1 MSGILSS
8 GLNGSNS
15 NLPDNTGR
23 AFATSFSAQ
32 SGSSGAVLNQSG
44 AVHYKLLKLIFK
56 HNLDE
61 CNNDLILSTGNVQGH
76 HNIHGSFNMSNMP
89 GPYASRS
96 SANLGGLPNSVQQAP
111 GSVSNGRYPIN
122 GLPNALSQ
130 LSLGSSHGHSG
141 VTNSG
146 GSGVLPNMGNPG
158 RITNSIGGLV
168 GGGNTSR
175 GASSNGV
182 ANIPGLA
189 SRLNLTA
196 PQVVSMLGNSYSG
209 GGGGGGGGVQL
220 SQNQFQ
226 SGNNNFSFMALLNE
240 SNAHDSATF
249 DVNDFP
255 QLSGRPP
262 SAGGSHGQIGM
273 MQKHNIGFAQQNQE
287 FSIQNEDFPALP
299 GYKGGLNVGG
309 SGEYTINAHQKEQ
322 MHDNMANLMQSQQL
336 SMGRAS
342 GFNFGGSYSSH
353 HPQQHRASSVNETG
367 VSYLTSG
374 NQDLNFHGPENDEN
388 KTVVYLDHGQRTL
401 RPLRP
406 RLDTNNL
413 LMQQYQQFQQQSQ
426 SRFINPFRD
435 KDVKSTQGSQ
445 SLPDQYGMVGLLS
458 IIKMVNPA
466 LTSLALGIDLTT
478 LGLNLNSSETL
489 HKKFASP
496 WSDEPVRG
504 EPEFNVPECYYAK
517 QTPPLKQSYF
527 ARFRPENLFYI
538 FYSMPKD
545 EAQLFAANELYNRGW
560 FYHKELRLW
569 FTRVKNMEPLVKTNI
584 YERGCYFCFD
594 PNTWQTARKDNFVLQ
609 YEMVEKRPV
618 LPQT

>member
-1 MSGILSS
+1 MQS

-15 NLPDNTGR
+15 NLSDNTGR

-44 AVHYKLLKLIFK
+44 
-56 HNLDE
+56 
-61 CNNDLILSTGNVQGH
+61 NVQGL

-96 SANLGGLPNSVQQAP
+96 SANLGGLPNGVQQAP

-146 GSGVLPNMGNPG
+146 GPGVLPNIGNAG

-168 GGGNTSR
+168 GGGSTSR
-175 GASSNGV
+175 GASSTGV

-209 GGGGGGGGVQL
+209 GGGGGGGGGVPL

-226 SGNNNFSFMALLNE
+226 AGNNNFSFMALLNE

-322 MHDNMANLMQSQQL
+322 MHDSMASLMQSQQL

-353 HPQQHRASSVNETG
+353 HPQQHRASSINGTG

-374 NQDLNFHGPENDEN
+374 NQDLHLHGPE
-388 KTVVYLDHGQRTL
+388 
-401 RPLRP
+401 
-406 RLDTNNL
+406 
-413 LMQQYQQFQQQSQ
+413 QYQQFQQQSQ

-435 KDVKSTQGSQ
+435 KDMKSTQGSQ
-445 SLPDQYGMVGLLS
+445 SLPDQYGMLGLLS

-504 EPEFNVPECYYAK
+504 EPEYNVPECYYAK

-527 ARFRPENLFYI
+527 ARFRPETLFYI

-560 FYHKELRLW
+560 FYHRELRLW
-569 FTRVKNMEPLVKTNI
+569 LTRVKNMEPLVKTNS

-609 YEMVEKRPV
+609 YEMVEKRPA
-618 LPQT
+618 LPAVTLP

>member
-1 MSGILSS
+1 MSGVLSS

-15 NLPDNTGR
+15 NIPDNAGR

-32 SGSSGAVLNQSG
+32 SGSSGAALNQSG
-44 AVHYKLLKLIFK
+44 AG
-56 HNLDE
+56 NL
-61 CNNDLILSTGNVQGH
+61 QGL
-76 HNIHGSFNMSNMP
+76 HNIHNSFSMSNMP
-89 GPYASRS
+89 GPYASRNS
-96 SANLGGLPNSVQQAP
+96 GNIGGLPNGVQQAP
-111 GSVSNGRYPIN
+111 GSVSNGRYGIN
-122 GLPNALSQ
+122 SLPNAISQ

-141 VTNSG
+141 LNNTG
-146 GSGVLPNMGNPG
+146 GPGVLPNMGNTG
-158 RITNSIGGLV
+158 RIANTIGGLV
-168 GGGNTSR
+168 GGGNASR
-175 GASSNGV
+175 GSSSTGV
-182 ANIPGLA
+182 GNIPGLA

-209 GGGGGGGGVQL
+209 AGVPL

-226 SGNNNFSFMALLNE
+226 AGNNSFSFMALLNE
-240 SNAHDSATF
+240 SNAHDNATF

-273 MQKHNIGFAQQNQE
+273 MQKHNIGFGQQNQE

-309 SGEYTINAHQKEQ
+309 SAEYTMNAHQKEQ
-322 MHDNMANLMQSQQL
+322 IHDNMTNLMQQSQQL
-336 SMGRAS
+336 SMGRSS

-353 HPQQHRASSVNETG
+353 HPQQHRASSINGSG

-374 NQDLNFHGPENDEN
+374 NSDLHFHGPE
-388 KTVVYLDHGQRTL
+388 
-401 RPLRP
+401 
-406 RLDTNNL
+406 
-413 LMQQYQQFQQQSQ
+413 YQQFQQSQ

-435 KDVKSTQGSQ
+435 KDMKATPGSQ
-445 SLPDQYGMVGLLS
+445 SVLDQYGIVGLLS
-458 IIKMVNPA
+458 VIKMVKPA
-466 LTSLALGIDLTT
+466 LSTLALGLDLTT

-489 HKKFASP
+489 NKKFASP

-504 EPEFNVPECYYAK
+504 EPEFSVPECYYAK
-517 QTPPLKQSYF
+517 QTPPLKQTYF
-527 ARFRPENLFYI
+527 ARFRPETLFYI

-560 FYHKELRLW
+560 FYHKDLRLW
-569 FTRVKNMEPLVKTNI
+569 FTRVKNMEPLVKTNS

-594 PNTWQTARKDNFVLQ
+594 PNLWQTARKDNFVLQ
-609 YEMVEKRPV
+609 YEMVEKRPA
-618 LPQT
+618 LPQQ

>member
-44 AVHYKLLKLIFK
+44 
-56 HNLDE
+56 
-61 CNNDLILSTGNVQGH
+61 GNIQGL

-89 GPYASRS
+89 APYASRN
-96 SANLGGLPNSVQQAP
+96 SANLSGIPNTVQQAP
-111 GSVSNGRYPIN
+111 GSVSNGRYTIN
-122 GLPNALSQ
+122 SLPNALSQ

-141 VTNSG
+141 VTNTG
-146 GSGVLPNMGNPG
+146 GPGVLPNMGNTG

-175 GASSNGV
+175 GANSSGV
-182 ANIPGLA
+182 GNIPGLA

-209 GGGGGGGGVQL
+209 SGVPL

-226 SGNNNFSFMALLNE
+226 AGNNNFSFMALLND
-240 SNAHDSATF
+240 SNAHDNGGF

-262 SAGGSHGQIGM
+262 SAGGSHGQIGL

-299 GYKGGLNVGG
+299 GYKAGGLNVGG
-309 SGEYTINAHQKEQ
+309 NAEYTINTHQKEQ
-322 MHDNMANLMQSQQL
+322 IHDSMANLIQSQQL
-336 SMGRAS
+336 SMGRSS

-353 HPQQHRASSVNETG
+353 HPQQHRASSINGTG

-374 NQDLNFHGPENDEN
+374 NQDLHFHGPD
-388 KTVVYLDHGQRTL
+388 
-401 RPLRP
+401 
-406 RLDTNNL
+406 
-413 LMQQYQQFQQQSQ
+413 QYQQFQQSQ
-426 SRFINPFRD
+426 SRFINHPFRD
-435 KDVKSTQGSQ
+435 KDMKSTVGSQ
-445 SLPDQYGMVGLLS
+445 SVPDQYGMLGLLS

-478 LGLNLNSSETL
+478 LGLNLNSSDTL

-504 EPEFNVPECYYAK
+504 EPEYAVPECYNDK
-517 QTPPLKQSYF
+517 PTPPLNQGSF
-527 ARFRPENLFYI
+527 ARFRPETLLYV

-560 FYHKELRLW
+560 FYHREHRLW
-569 FTRVKNMEPLVKTNI
+569 FTRVANVEPLVKTNS
-584 YERGCYFCFD
+584 YERGSYICFD
-594 PNTWQTARKDNFVLQ
+594 PNTWHASRKDNFVLQ
-609 YEMVEKRPV
+609 YEMVEKRPTLSQQ
-618 LPQT
+618 LPL

>member
-44 AVHYKLLKLIFK
+44 
-56 HNLDE
+56 
-61 CNNDLILSTGNVQGH
+61 GNIQGL
-76 HNIHGSFNMSNMP
+76 HNIHGNFNMSNMP
-89 GPYASRS
+89 GPYASRN
-96 SANLGGLPNSVQQAP
+96 SANLAGLPNGVQQAP
-111 GSVSNGRYPIN
+111 GSVSNGRYTIN
-122 GLPNALSQ
+122 SLPNALSQ

-141 VTNSG
+141 VTNT
-146 GSGVLPNMGNPG
+146 GVHTFRPRCAYKYRKFRANNKFYRWSCGW
-158 RITNSIGGLV
+158 
-168 GGGNTSR
+168 GNTSR
-175 GASSNGV
+175 GASSAGV

-189 SRLNLTA
+189 SRLNLTDFSA

-209 GGGGGGGGVQL
+209 AGVPL

-226 SGNNNFSFMALLNE
+226 AGNNNFSFMALLND

-262 SAGGSHGQIGM
+262 SAGGSHGQIGL
-273 MQKHNIGFAQQNQE
+273 MQKHNIGFGQQNQE

-309 SGEYTINAHQKEQ
+309 SAEYTVNTHQKEQ
-322 MHDNMANLMQSQQL
+322 IHDSMANLMQSQQL
-336 SMGRAS
+336 SMGRSS
-342 GFNFGGSYSSH
+342 GFNFGGSFSSH
-353 HPQQHRASSVNETG
+353 HPQQHRASSINGTG

-374 NQDLNFHGPENDEN
+374 NQDLHFHGPE
-388 KTVVYLDHGQRTL
+388 
-401 RPLRP
+401 
-406 RLDTNNL
+406 
-413 LMQQYQQFQQQSQ
+413 QYQQFQQSQ

-435 KDVKSTQGSQ
+435 KEMKSTQGSQ
-445 SLPDQYGMVGLLS
+445 SVPDQYGMLGLLS

-504 EPEFNVPECYYAK
+504 EPEYSVPECYYAK
-517 QTPPLKQSYF
+517 QTPPLKQTYF
-527 ARFRPENLFYI
+527 ARFRPETLFYI

-545 EAQLFAANELYNRGW
+545 EAQLFAANELCNRGW
-560 FYHKELRLW
+560 FYHRELRLW
-569 FTRVKNMEPLVKTNI
+569 FTRVKNMEPLVKTNT

-609 YEMVEKRPV
+609 YEMVEKRPS
-618 LPQT
+618 LPQQ

>member
-44 AVHYKLLKLIFK
+44 
-56 HNLDE
+56 
-61 CNNDLILSTGNVQGH
+61 GNIQGL
-76 HNIHGSFNMSNMP
+76 HNIHGNFNMSNMP
-89 GPYASRS
+89 GPYASRN
-96 SANLGGLPNSVQQAP
+96 SANLAGLPNGVQQAP
-111 GSVSNGRYPIN
+111 GSVSNGRYTIN
-122 GLPNALSQ
+122 SLPNALSQ

-141 VTNSG
+141 VTNTG
-146 GSGVLPNMGNPG
+146 GPGVLTNIGNSG

-175 GASSNGV
+175 GASSAGV

-196 PQVVSMLGNSYSG
+196 PQVVSILGNSYSG
-209 GGGGGGGGVQL
+209 AGVPL

-226 SGNNNFSFMALLNE
+226 AGNNNFSFMALLND
-240 SNAHDSATF
+240 SNAHDNATF

-262 SAGGSHGQIGM
+262 SAGGSHGQIGL
-273 MQKHNIGFAQQNQE
+273 MQKHNIGFGQQNQE

-309 SGEYTINAHQKEQ
+309 SAEYTVNAHQKEQ
-322 MHDNMANLMQSQQL
+322 IHDSMANLMQSQQL
-336 SMGRAS
+336 SMGRSS

-353 HPQQHRASSVNETG
+353 HPQQHRASSINGTG

-374 NQDLNFHGPENDEN
+374 NQDLHFHGPE
-388 KTVVYLDHGQRTL
+388 
-401 RPLRP
+401 
-406 RLDTNNL
+406 
-413 LMQQYQQFQQQSQ
+413 YQQFQQSQ

-435 KDVKSTQGSQ
+435 KEMKSTQGSQ
-445 SLPDQYGMVGLLS
+445 SVPDQYGMLGLLS

-504 EPEFNVPECYYAK
+504 EPEYSVPECYYAK
-517 QTPPLKQSYF
+517 QTPPLKQTYF
-527 ARFRPENLFYI
+527 ARFRPETLFYI

-545 EAQLFAANELYNRGW
+545 EAQLFAANELCNRGW
-560 FYHKELRLW
+560 FYHRELRLW
-569 FTRVKNMEPLVKTNI
+569 FTRVKNMEPLVKTNT

-594 PNTWQTARKDNFVLQ
+594 PNTWQTARKDNFVLH
-609 YEMVEKRPV
+609 YEMVEKRPA
-618 LPQT
+618 LPQQ